1 MRSEIH
7 SFGSTGYTKS
17 LSYTKSLIYNIEI
30 ENKEEY
36 EK

>member
-1 MRSEIH
+1 VRSEIH
-7 SFGSTGYTKS
+7 SFGSTG
-17 LSYTKSLIYNIEI
+17 YTKSLIYNIEI